1 MKKKLL
7 YISVR
12 NPFDKKYSGDRERAK
27 KTLEYLSHHFNI
39 DLICLGKKKI
49 NNIVPKKINIIFFD
63 KNLLF
68 RILSA
73 FLCFFKSLPLQI
85 GFFFSK

>member
-27 KTLEYLSHHFNI
+27 KNLGISLE
-39 DLICLGKKKI
+39 
-49 NNIVPKKINIIFFD
+49 
-63 KNLLF
+63 LF
-68 RILSA
+68 
-73 FLCFFKSLPLQI
+73 
-85 GFFFSK
+85 